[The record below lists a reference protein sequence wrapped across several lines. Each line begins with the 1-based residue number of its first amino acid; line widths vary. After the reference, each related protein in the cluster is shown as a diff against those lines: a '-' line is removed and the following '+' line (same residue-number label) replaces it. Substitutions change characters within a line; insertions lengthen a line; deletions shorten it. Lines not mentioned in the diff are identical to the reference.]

1 MLRATAR
8 HSKAKLWGSPRCP
21 ASTSLPDGCEHF
33 QLIKLALLGRER
45 ERERERDRPLPV
57 K

>member
-21 ASTSLPDGCEHF
+21 ASTSLPDGCEHCQF
-33 QLIKLALLGRER
+33 IKLFYG